1 MRHSF
6 DFLLQALCAHMAH
19 LPRCNTLEEA
29 YETLRS
35 SWVYVNQLHGS
46 SQRMQ
51 DYANTR
57 RLLAEHGWQNL
68 DGDPCR
74 KESDY
79 QQGVWFNLHRNGSIV
94 IERIP
99 PEGRSTILFAHPGTG
114 IRAPQGPLTLQS
126 LLDAACKGGQGRNA
140 SPRILVPALMPR

>member
-1 MRHSF
+1 MRHSY
-6 DFLLQALCAHMAH
+6 DFLLQALCTRIAHS
-19 LPRCNTLEEA
+19 PRCSTLEEA

-35 SWVYVNQLHGS
+35 SWVHVNQMHDS

-51 DYANTR
+51 DYLDTR
-57 RLLAEHGWQNL
+57 RMLAEHGWQNL

-74 KESDY
+74 KPSEY
-79 QQGVWFNLHRNGSIV
+79 EPGVWFNLHHNGSIV

-114 IRAPQGPLTLQS
+114 IRAPRGPLTLQA
-126 LLDAACKGGQGRNA
+126 LLEEAGRWA
-140 SPRILVPALMPR
+140 IRGETLHPVSWCRL